1 MAEKLQKRLGLLEVF
16 CIATGAMISSGIFI
30 LPGLAFA
37 YAGPAVI
44 LSYFLAG
51 LACIPTILSMSELTS
66 AMPKAGG
73 DYFYIARGFGPFVGT
88 IAGFGSWFALSFK
101 SAWALIGMG
110 VYLSLLIPL
119 SMEWI
124 AVGLCI
130 FFVFLNIAGVKEASR
145 FQVALVTALIGIM
158 ILYVIRG
165 AAHIDTTALTPF
177 FPKGHLVMFSTASF
191 VFVAYG
197 GLTKIVAMAEEI
209 EKPERNLL
217 LGMITSLSVTTV
229 LYVLVVLVTV
239 GVVDPET
246 LKGTLMPITKGAE
259 AFTGGVFQKVIGI
272 AAAFAFLTTAN
283 AGIMSASRYLLGMS
297 RDGHIPEVFQKI
309 APHFKT
315 PYVAILATGLSM
327 TGAILALKLE
337 ILVKI
342 GSVIFLLL
350 YIFANATVILFR
362 QSRLANYRPTFRS
375 PLYPYLHITGILLT
389 TFLLLEVAT
398 GILFLTMLF
407 LFASGV
413 VYKYT
418 MHKKVVRDSALEH
431 ILKNLIR
438 GDRELT
444 AVDVSTELKEI
455 VISRDNIEEDRYY
468 QRLKQERWGKVIEK
482 STVLDIN
489 EKVKI
494 ESMFRRV
501 SEVLEKRVPLNR
513 TALLKRF
520 MEREETS
527 STVIEKGIAVPHLI
541 IKGENL
547 VEVVF
552 VRAKDG
558 VVFPDEKMV
567 RTAIVVV
574 SSLDQRQ
581 LHLKLLAYLVSM
593 IEDPDFSNEWLI
605 DLKKEQM
612 AEKVLEFISKKIPV
626 KDRGT

>member
-1 MAEKLQKRLGLLEVF
+1 MAEKLQKKLGLTEVF

-51 LACIPTILSMSELTS
+51 LACIPTILSMTELTS

-110 VYLSLLIPL
+110 VYLSLFTPFPIK
-119 SMEWI
+119 WI
-124 AVGLCI
+124 AVGLCL

-145 FQVALVTALIGIM
+145 FQVALVTGLIGIM
-158 ILYVIRG
+158 ILYIIRG
-165 AAHIDTTALTPF
+165 VPHIDTSMLTPF
-177 FPKGHLVMFSTASF
+177 FPKGYLAMLGTASF

-209 EKPERNLL
+209 EKPARNIL
-217 LGMITSLSVTTV
+217 LGMILSLSVTTL

-239 GVVDPET
+239 GVVNPET
-246 LKGTLMPITKGAE
+246 LKGTLMPISEGAE
-259 AFTGGVFQKVIGI
+259 VFSGGIFQKVIGV

-297 RDGHIPEVFQKI
+297 RDGHIPGVFQKI

-315 PYVAILATGLSM
+315 PYISILATGLFM
-327 TGAILALKLE
+327 TGTILALKLE

-362 QSRLANYRPTFRS
+362 QSRIANYRPTFRS
-375 PLYPYLHITGILLT
+375 PMYPYLHIAGILIT
-389 TFLLLEVAT
+389 TLLLLEVAT

-407 LFASGV
+407 LFASGM

-418 MHKKVVRDSALEH
+418 IHQKVARDSALEH

-438 GDRELT
+438 ADRELT
-444 AVDVSTELKEI
+444 GVDVSTELKEI
-455 VISRDNIEEDRYY
+455 VISRDNIGDDSYY
-468 QRLKQERWGKVIEK
+468 HRLKQERWGRILER
-482 STVLDIN
+482 SRVLDIDAS
-489 EKVKI
+489 I
-494 ESMFRRV
+494 RMESMFRRV
-501 SEVLEKRVPLNR
+501 AEVLSKTVPMDKTAMLN
-513 TALLKRF
+513 RF

-527 STVIEKGIAVPHLI
+527 TTIIEKGIAIPHLI
-541 IKGENL
+541 IKGTNVTDVL
-547 VEVVF
+547 F
-552 VRAKDG
+552 VRAKNG
-558 VVFPDEKMV
+558 VVFPDDQV
-567 RTAIVVV
+567 VHTVIVVV

-581 LHLKLLAYLVSM
+581 IHLKLLAYFVSM
-593 IEDPDFSNEWLI
+593 IEDPEFSNEWLLE
-605 DLKKEQM
+605 LKKEELT
-612 AEKVLEFISKKIPV
+612 EKIIEFIGKKIPTPY
-626 KDRGT
+626 KKL